1 MEDISVTVA
10 DDPIVVNIYTLA
22 REWTVGNNITP
33 TNLINF
39 ITYVMTS
46 TQKFVTEK
54 GNGQYKKRVVMTVL
68 RKIVKNDI
76 EFINESDKQVIE
88 SLVETLAPAAI
99 DTVIGIATGKI
110 DIGKQAQQ
118 VANVWKACF
127 PCCFKK

>member
-1 MEDISVTVA
+1 MESISITVE

-22 REWTVGNNITP
+22 REWTVGNNVTP
-33 TNLINF
+33 SNIINF

-46 TQKFVTEK
+46 TQKLVTEK

-76 EFINESDKQVIE
+76 EFSGEEDKQVVS
-88 SLVETLAPAAI
+88 SLVETLAPSAI
-99 DTVIGIATGKI
+99 DTVVGIATGKI
-110 DIGKQAQQ
+110 DLGKHARQA
-118 VANVWKACF
+118 ANIWKACF

>member
-54 GNGQYKKRVVMTVL
+54 GNGQYKKRVVITVL

-76 EFINESDKQVIE
+76 EFINESDKQVVE

>member
-68 RKIVKNDI
+68 RKIVKNDV
-76 EFINESDKQVIE
+76 EFINESDKQVVE

-110 DIGKQAQQ
+110 NIGKQAQQ

>member
-76 EFINESDKQVIE
+76 EFINESDKQLVE
-88 SLVETLAPAAI
+88 NLVETLAPAAI

>member
-68 RKIVKNDI
+68 RKIVKNDV
-76 EFINESDKQVIE
+76 EFINESDKQVVE

>member
-1 MEDISVTVA
+1 MESISITVE

-22 REWTVGNNITP
+22 REWTVGNNVTP
-33 TNLINF
+33 SNIINF

-46 TQKFVTEK
+46 TQKLVKEK

-76 EFINESDKQVIE
+76 EFSSEEDKQVVS
-88 SLVETLAPAAI
+88 SLVETLAPSAI
-99 DTVIGIATGKI
+99 DTVVGIATGKI
-110 DIGKQAQQ
+110 DLGKHARQA
-118 VANVWKACF
+118 ANIWKACF

>member
-68 RKIVKNDI
+68 RKI
-76 EFINESDKQVIE
+76 
-88 SLVETLAPAAI
+88 
-99 DTVIGIATGKI
+99 GIATGKI
-110 DIGKQAQQ
+110 NIGKQAQQ

>member
-1 MEDISVTVA
+1 MEDISITVA

-76 EFINESDKQVIE
+76 EFIDESDKQVVE

>member
-1 MEDISVTVA
+1 MESISITVE

-22 REWTVGNNITP
+22 REWTVGNNVTP
-33 TNLINF
+33 SNIINF

-46 TQKFVTEK
+46 TQKLVTEK

-76 EFINESDKQVIE
+76 EFSGEEDKQVVS
-88 SLVETLAPAAI
+88 SLVETLGPSAI
-99 DTVIGIATGKI
+99 DTVVGIATGKI
-110 DIGKQAQQ
+110 DLGKHAHQA
-118 VANVWKACF
+118 ANIWKACF

>member
-1 MEDISVTVA
+1 MESISITVE

-22 REWTVGNNITP
+22 REWTVGNNVTP
-33 TNLINF
+33 SNIINF

-46 TQKFVTEK
+46 TQKLVTEK

-76 EFINESDKQVIE
+76 EFSSEEDKQVVS
-88 SLVETLAPAAI
+88 SLVETLAPSAI
-99 DTVIGIATGKI
+99 DTVVGIATGKI
-110 DIGKQAQQ
+110 DLGKHARQA
-118 VANVWKACF
+118 ANIWKACF

>member
-1 MEDISVTVA
+1 MESISITVE

-22 REWTVGNNITP
+22 REWTVGNNVTP
-33 TNLINF
+33 SNIINF

-46 TQKFVTEK
+46 TQKLVTEK

-76 EFINESDKQVIE
+76 DFSNETDKQVIE
-88 SLVETLAPAAI
+88 NLVETLAPSAI
-99 DTVIGIATGKI
+99 DTVVGIATGKI
-110 DIGKQAQQ
+110 DLGKHAHQA
-118 VANVWKACF
+118 ANIWKACF

>member
-76 EFINESDKQVIE
+76 EFINESDKQVVE

>member
-76 EFINESDKQVIE
+76 EFINESDKQVVE

-118 VANVWKACF
+118 VANIWKACF